1 MGLLDGE
8 NMVNAGVSFKLGQGS
23 SYAGVSKAELA
34 EENQKLKAND
44 AAQDQK
50 IQKQEKEIQELKKAL
65 EELKSHIK

>member
-1 MGLLDGE
+1 MSE
-8 NMVNAGVSFKLGQGS
+8 K
-23 SYAGVSKAELA
+23 KAELA
-34 EENQKLKAND
+34 EENQKLKASD